1 MIKSTLDNMSSK
13 PIWYA
18 NDAAFDWLYPERIQQ
33 LSKRH
38 WTPMEVAKKSA
49 KFLSGGA
56 GKRILDIGSGV
67 GKFCLI
73 GGYFFPEATFSG
85 VEQRK
90 ELFHFAQAARE
101 VTCRGNVDFIN
112 CNFTQVDFDEYD
124 HFYFYNS
131 FFENLVDEGQ
141 IDQQIEYSTSLYNYY
156 AGYMFK
162 SLENKPSGTRL
173 VTFHS
178 MEDEIPPS
186 YQLVDATVDFL
197 LKMWIKR

>member
-1 MIKSTLDNMSSK
+1 MENITLK
-13 PIWYA
+13 PTWYI

-33 LSKRH
+33 LSRGH
-38 WTPMEVAKKSA
+38 WTPMEVARKAA
-49 KFLSGGA
+49 KFLAA
-56 GKRILDIGSGV
+56 GTGKKILDIGSGV

-73 GGYFFPEATFSG
+73 GGYHFPEATFYG

-90 ELFHFAQAARE
+90 ELYHFALAAKE
-101 VTCRGNVDFIN
+101 LTASGNVNFIN
-112 CNFTQVDFDEYD
+112 SNFTQIDLEDYD
-124 HFYFYNS
+124 HFYFYNA

-156 AGYMFK
+156 SRYMFNA
-162 SLENKPSGTRL
+162 LEDKPSGTRL

-178 MEDEIPPS
+178 LEDEIPPS

>member
-1 MIKSTLDNMSSK
+1 MIKSTLDNMPSK

-49 KFLSGGA
+49 KFLSGGT
-56 GKRILDIGSGV
+56 GKKILDIGSGV

-101 VTCRGNVDFIN
+101 VTCTANVDFIN
-112 CNFTQVDFDEYD
+112 CNFTQVNFDEYD

-131 FFENLVDEGQ
+131 FFENLVDDGQ

-156 AGYMFK
+156 ARSMFK
-162 SLENKPSGTRL
+162 SLENKPGGTRL

-178 MEDEIPPS
+178 LEDEIPPS

>member
-1 MIKSTLDNMSSK
+1 MENSISNRT
-13 PIWYA
+13 WYV

-33 LSKRH
+33 LSRRH
-38 WTPMEVAKKSA
+38 WTPMDVARKSA
-49 KFLSGGA
+49 KFLTSGS
-56 GKRILDIGSGV
+56 GKKILDIGSGV

-73 GGYFFPEATFSG
+73 GGHQFPEATFYG

-90 ELFHFAQAARE
+90 ELYHFAQAAKE
-101 VTCRGNVDFIN
+101 LTATANVEFIN
-112 CNFTQVDFDEYD
+112 GNFTQIDFDDFD

-131 FFENLVDEGQ
+131 FFENLVDDGQ
-141 IDQQIEYSTSLYNYY
+141 IDQEMEYSTGLYNYY
-156 AGYMFK
+156 SRYMFK
-162 SLENKPSGTRL
+162 GLENKPTGTRL

-178 MEDEIPPS
+178 LEDEIPPS

>member
-1 MIKSTLDNMSSK
+1 MENIISGPT
-13 PIWYA
+13 WYVS
-18 NDAAFDWLYPERIQQ
+18 DAAFDWLYPERIQQ

-49 KFLSGGA
+49 KFLASGT

-73 GGYFFPEATFSG
+73 GGHQFPEAQFYG

-90 ELFHFAQAARE
+90 ELYHFAQAARE
-101 VTCRGNVDFIN
+101 RTASGNVEFIN
-112 CNFTQVDFDEYD
+112 SNFTQIDFNDFD
-124 HFYFYNS
+124 HFYFYNA

-141 IDQQIEYSTSLYNYY
+141 IDQDTEYSTSLYNYY
-156 AGYMFK
+156 TRYMFK
-162 SLENKPSGTRL
+162 GLDSKPSGTRL

-178 MEDEIPPS
+178 LEDEIPPS

>member
-1 MIKSTLDNMSSK
+1 MENITSE
-13 PIWYA
+13 PAWYL

-49 KFLSGGA
+49 NFLASESG
-56 GKRILDIGSGV
+56 KKILDIGSGV

-73 GGYFFPEATFSG
+73 GGHHFPDATFYG

-90 ELFHFAQAARE
+90 ELYHFAQAAKELTDSR
-101 VTCRGNVDFIN
+101 NVEFIN
-112 CNFTQVDFDEYD
+112 GNFTQVDFADFD

-131 FFENLVDEGQ
+131 FFENLAAGGH
-141 IDQQIEYSTSLYNYY
+141 IDQKMEYSVGLYHYY
-156 AGYMFK
+156 ARYMFNG
-162 SLENKPSGTRL
+162 LDNKPSGTRL
-173 VTFHS
+173 VTYHS
-178 MEDEIPPS
+178 LEDEVPPS

-197 LKMWIKR
+197 LKMWVKR